1 MAEATEQPG
10 GGSKKTIIIFA
21 AVVLLAIAGSIGG
34 TLYFTAGEA
43 EKAPAEAQP
52 AGAPKTAIYHNL
64 RPAFVV
70 NFQTGNKPRYL
81 QADLTIMARDPAVVE
96 ALINHGPLVRSRVLA
111 YLADLDFYELQSH
124 EGKQAMRA
132 GLLELLNSV
141 LREEAQMD
149 GIQAVLLNNFVMQ

>member
-1 MAEATEQPG
+1 MAEATEQPS
-10 GGSKKTIIIFA
+10 GGSKKTIIVFA

-34 TLYFTAGEA
+34 TLYFMAGDTEA
-43 EKAPAEAQP
+43 DPAEAEP
-52 AGAPKTAIYHNL
+52 AEAPTTAIYHNL

-81 QADLTIMARDPAVVE
+81 QADLTVMARDPAVVE
-96 ALINHGPLVRSRVLA
+96 ALINHSPLVRSRVLE

-124 EGKQAMRA
+124 DGKQAMRE
-132 GLLELLNSV
+132 GLLELMNSI
-141 LREEAQMD
+141 LREEAQTD